1 MDYLI
6 SLPGFIFAC
15 LLAWSDL
22 RTRKV
27 PRRFVCIGLAV
38 EGMVQILV
46 SLGQKDPV
54 PLVASFG
61 LCLSSTLLQF
71 ILALIRPG
79 ALGFGDVTATA
90 LVALSL
96 GPLGFTTIIIWWLL
110 MGILGL
116 LALAV
121 QALISSHPGKEE
133 GLPFVPVILVAGLA
147 ALGFRMLLLNSP
159 GTI

>member
-6 SLPGFIFAC
+6 TLPGFIFAC

-27 PRRFVCIGLAV
+27 PRRLVCTGLV
-38 EGMVQILV
+38 IEGMVQILV
-46 SLGQKDPV
+46 SLMQKNPA
-54 PLVASFG
+54 PLVSSLG
-61 LCLSSTLLQF
+61 LCVGSTLLQF

-96 GPLGFTTIIIWWLL
+96 GPLGLTTVIVWWLL
-110 MGILGL
+110 MGLMGL

-121 QALISSHPGKEE
+121 QALLPLQPGRED
-133 GLPFVPVILVAGLA
+133 GLPFVPVILAAGLV
-147 ALGFRMLLLNSP
+147 ALGFRILL
-159 GTI
+159 